1 MYADVK
7 PFRHMVWLLAGL
19 ALSAAPHAVR
29 LTWWIPVGAALIF
42 AWRLYL
48 SWRQK
53 PLPRRWLVIVIAIA
67 GMVGVWF
74 SFRTIFGRDPGVS
87 LLVVLLAMK
96 LLELRSKRD
105 VSVLVFLAYF
115 LALTN
120 FFYSQTIPTAMLMF
134 TTVLLVTASLV
145 GLNAPAR
152 PVKANLRTAGSLLL
166 QASPVMLL
174 LFFLFPRVQG
184 PLWGMPQDAFTGVTG
199 LSDSMSPGTLSSLSQ
214 SDAIAFRVRFDEQ
227 PPRRS
232 QLYWRGPVFWT
243 FDGRT
248 WRAGPQ
254 RAREAYRFEA
264 IGDPVGYEV
273 TLEPHNRAWLF
284 GLDLPARPPRNAR
297 VTADYQLLSNV
308 PVRSRMR
315 YDLQSYTSYRAIDG
329 AEPGELREALALP
342 GTVNNPR
349 ARALARGW
357 RDEFKSDE
365 AVVAEAVKFFRNG
378 SYLYTLEPAL
388 LERNFVDE
396 FLFDTRQGFCE
407 HFASSFAFLMRAA
420 GIPARVVTGY
430 QGGEINPVDGYM
442 EVRQADAHAWTE
454 IWLGERGWVRMD
466 PTAIAAPIRVDGGIA
481 AAVPQDSAL
490 PLLMREQFDWIRSM
504 RHNWDAV
511 ANQWN
516 QWVLGYNPDRQ
527 RDILNRL
534 GVNQTDWQALAQYL
548 FWSVAS
554 VIGLTALWLLWRF
567 KGGDP
572 VQKAWRR
579 FCAKL
584 EKKGL
589 ARDPAEG
596 PLDYATRIAGHYTS
610 LPDKAAAV
618 RDIAGLYATLR
629 YGRNAPPEQVAQLR
643 QRVAA
648 FTP

>member
-1 MYADVK
+1 MYADVI

-53 PLPRRWLVIVIAIA
+53 PLPRRWLVIGIAIA

-120 FFYSQTIPTAMLMF
+120 FFYSQTITTAALMLA
-134 TTVLLVTASLV
+134 TVLLVTASLV

-184 PLWGMPQDAFTGVTG
+184 PLWGLPQDAFTGVTG

-214 SDAIAFRVRFDEQ
+214 SDAIAFRVRFDDQ
-227 PPRRS
+227 PPRRN

-254 RAREAYRFEA
+254 RSRESYRFEA
-264 IGDPVGYEV
+264 IGTPVGYEI
-273 TLEPHNRAWLF
+273 TLEPHNRFWLF

-308 PVRSRMR
+308 PVRSRAR

-329 AEPGELREALALP
+329 AEPGELREALVLP
-342 GTVNNPR
+342 GTINNPR
-349 ARALARGW
+349 ARALAQGW
-357 RDEFKSDE
+357 RNELKTDE
-365 AVVAEAVKFFRNG
+365 AVLAEAIKFFRGG

-388 LERNFVDE
+388 LQRDFVDE
-396 FLFDTRQGFCE
+396 FLFDTKQGFCE

-481 AAVPQDSAL
+481 AAVPQDNAL

-511 ANQWN
+511 TNQWN

-527 RDILNRL
+527 RDMLNRL
-534 GVNQTDWQALAQYL
+534 GVRQTDWQALAQYL
-548 FWSVAS
+548 FWSVAG
-554 VIGLTALWLLWRF
+554 VLGLTALWLLWRF
-567 KGGDP
+567 QGGDP

-584 EKKGL
+584 AKKGF

-596 PLDYATRIAGHYTS
+596 PLDYATRIAPS
-610 LPDKAAAV
+610 LPDKAAAI
-618 RDIAGLYATLR
+618 RDIAGLYAMLR
-629 YGRNAPPEQVAQLR
+629 YGRNAPPEQVTQLR